1 MTDPKKKKLNLDLS
15 GYNPNQKLNLDLS
28 GYNPVKKKDL
38 KETPSAGV
46 STPKEVTSLSGGGV
60 VKQAQSSVSSTGT
73 TNLLKEIS
81 SIDKNLISQD
91 EENVVRNLNKK
102 FNKHGFTFEET
113 GVGDAVIAKNKKGE
127 VIEVDLDN
135 WTTSGD
141 EEESLKLRK
150 FLSTTKSLEST
161 EEASKIFSKPKKTPK
176 EQARLMEL
184 TDRQKVLDDMF
195 VQEFN
200 QKDNKENYKAQ
211 AKESLDNEL
220 SETGFLNTIA
230 TGAKNIWN
238 SVVPSAAVITNIP
251 AINDLKIENTLEKK
265 IKEIKSDPKNSKLTN
280 QQIQQKAY
288 DAAID
293 QKANDF
299 RKNEVKSYLSGM
311 DDQTKE
317 LLQADKILEQSS
329 ISEDKKEKQIKHA
342 AILKLAEAKA
352 NEYKTAI
359 ETYGENSEQAVRLK
373 GEISEKISD
382 LENLEKSIY
391 ADDDKI
397 GTVNDEI
404 DMLGRNYGALENFSG
419 KFTSRAG
426 QSIGGLAKAV
436 VDLSQL
442 NPLTKIATESKI
454 NQFIDDSKNI
464 ENKLARPVEKVTDAS
479 SFIDYWSDLIATQAP
494 DLITM
499 ALAGEAEAAAYGNMF
514 LSQFGQKKREM
525 EKEVESGEASYTPNQ
540 MLLVPALYGSA
551 EIVSEIPTLQILKKM
566 GRVNKSVMANDAT
579 RRELYNTMFDK
590 IKTGGKEYVSDQ
602 SKEIAGELFT
612 NTAQNATDKYILGKK
627 DVGIFDNSA
636 DVIKDTALLTST
648 LQGAP
653 HVFGAVTKPFSK
665 PEYTTVLDKN
675 SKEIAN
681 LIKKIESTDTS
692 EDVKSILRERVAD
705 LTKSSENIVK
715 TVIGEIDAMPDPL
728 KDKIISIEKKQSEL
742 RSKADTIRNDKTI
755 DIATKK
761 NILNGLKAEFS
772 KTEDERVGILNN
784 DPEYTSGI
792 EEAKTENIQ
801 ENSLS
806 LFEKFSGIET
816 TKQKN
821 KFTKENPTIAFVDSN
836 IDGIVNSVEGAQFV
850 EC

>member
-1 MTDPKKKKLNLDLS
+1 MTDPKKKLNLDLS
-15 GYNPNQKLNLDLS
+15 GYKPNSKLNLDLS

-46 STPKEVTSLSGGGV
+46 STPKEETSLLDGGV
-60 VKQAQSSVSSTGT
+60 AKQVQPSVSSTGT

-81 SIDKNLISQD
+81 SIDKNLIGQE
-91 EENVVRNLNKK
+91 EENVVRDLNKK

-113 GVGDAVIAKNKKGE
+113 GVGDAIIARNKKGE

-141 EEESLKLRK
+141 EQESLKLRK

-176 EQARLMEL
+176 EQARLIEL

-200 QKDNKENYKAQ
+200 QKDNKNNYKSQ
-211 AKESLDNEL
+211 AKEILDSEL
-220 SETGFLNTIA
+220 SENGFLNTIA

-238 SVVPSAAVITNIP
+238 TVVPSAAVIMNTP
-251 AINDLKIENTLEKK
+251 AINDLKVENTLEKK
-265 IKEIKSDPKNSKLTN
+265 IKEIKSDPKNSKLTSV
-280 QQIQQKAY
+280 QIKQKAY
-288 DAAID
+288 EEAID
-293 QKANDF
+293 QKANDL

-342 AILKLAEAKA
+342 AILKLAESKA
-352 NEYKTAI
+352 NEYKDAI
-359 ETYGENSEQAVRLK
+359 ETYGENSEQAVKLK

-426 QSIGGLAKAV
+426 QSIGGLAKAA

-442 NPLTKIATESKI
+442 NPFTKIAAESKI
-454 NQFIDDSKNI
+454 NQFIDDSKSI
-464 ENKLARPVEKVTDAS
+464 EDKLARPVEKVTDAS

-525 EKEVESGEASYTPNQ
+525 EREEESGQASYTPNQ

-566 GRVNKSVMANDAT
+566 GRVNKAVMADDTT
-579 RRELYNTMFDK
+579 RRALYKTMFDK

-665 PEYTTVLDKN
+665 PEYTTVLDNN
-675 SKEIAN
+675 SKEIAS
-681 LIKKIESTDTS
+681 LIKKIESKDTS
-692 EDVKSILRERVAD
+692 EDVKGILRERVAG
-705 LTKSSENIVK
+705 LTKRSEDIVK
-715 TVIGEIDAMPDPL
+715 SVIREIDAMPDSL

-742 RSKADTIRNDKTI
+742 RSKASIIRDDKTI

-761 NILNGLKAEFS
+761 EVLGALRSEFA

-784 DPEYTSGI
+784 NPEYTDVV
-792 EEAKTENIQ
+792 EEPKTENIQ

-806 LFEKFSGIET
+806 LFEKFSGIQT

-821 KFTKENPTIAFVDSN
+821 KFTKENPTIAFVESN

>member
-1 MTDPKKKKLNLDLS
+1 MD
-15 GYNPNQKLNLDLS
+15 
-28 GYNPVKKKDL
+28 
-38 KETPSAGV
+38 
-46 STPKEVTSLSGGGV
+46 GGV
-60 VKQAQSSVSSTGT
+60 AKQAQPSVSSTGT

-81 SIDKNLISQD
+81 SINKNLIGQ
-91 EENVVRNLNKK
+91 EEESVVKTLNNK
-102 FNKHGFTFEET
+102 FKKHGFTFEET
-113 GVGDAVIAKNKKGE
+113 GVGDAIIARNKKGE

-211 AKESLDNEL
+211 AKESLDSEL
-220 SETGFLNTIA
+220 SENGFLNTIA

-238 SVVPSAAVITNIP
+238 TVVPSASVMLNMP

-265 IKEIKSDPKNSKLTN
+265 IKEIKADPKNSKLTN
-280 QQIQQKAY
+280 QQVQQKAY
-288 DAAID
+288 DEALD
-293 QKANDF
+293 QKANDL
-299 RKNEVKSYLSGM
+299 RKNEVRSYLSGM

-359 ETYGENSEQAVRLK
+359 ETYGENSEEAVRLK

-426 QSIGGLAKAV
+426 QSIGGLAKAA

-442 NPLTKIATESKI
+442 NPFTKIATENKI
-454 NQFIDDSKNI
+454 NQFIDDSKSI
-464 ENKLARPVEKVTDAS
+464 EDKLARPVEKVTDAS

-499 ALAGEAEAAAYGNMF
+499 AMAGEAEAAAYGNMF

-525 EKEVESGEASYTPNQ
+525 EKEVESGQASYTPTQ
-540 MLLVPALYGSA
+540 MLLVPSLYGSA
-551 EIVSEIPTLQILKKM
+551 EVVSEIPTLQIIKKM
-566 GRVNKSVMANDAT
+566 GRVNKAVMADDVT
-579 RRELYNTMFDK
+579 RRELYRTMFDK

-612 NTAQNATDKYILGKK
+612 NAAQNATDKYILGKK
-627 DVGIFDNSA
+627 EVGIFDNSA
-636 DVIKDTALLTST
+636 AVIKDTALLTST

-653 HVFGAVTKPFSK
+653 HVFGAITKPFSK
-665 PEYTTVLDKN
+665 PEYTTLLDKN

-681 LIKKIESTDTS
+681 LINKIENIENTDIS
-692 EDVKSILRERVAD
+692 EDVKGILRERIAD
-705 LTKSSENIVK
+705 LTKSSENIIK
-715 TVIGEIDAMPDPL
+715 SVIGEIDAMPEPL
-728 KDKIISIEKKQSEL
+728 KDKIIAIEKKQSEL
-742 RSKADTIRNDKTI
+742 RSKADTIRNDKTL
-755 DIATKK
+755 DVATKK
-761 NILNGLKAEFS
+761 EILGSLKSEFA
-772 KTEDERVGILNN
+772 KTEDERIGILNN
-784 DPEYTSGI
+784 DPEYTSVV
-792 EEAKTENIQ
+792 EEPKTENIQ

-821 KFTKENPTIAFVDSN
+821 KFVKENPTIAFIDSN
-836 IDGIVNSVEGAQFV
+836 IDAVVNSVEGAEFV

>member
-1 MTDPKKKKLNLDLS
+1 MTDPKKKLNLDLS
-15 GYNPNQKLNLDLS
+15 GYKPNQKLNLDLS

-46 STPKEVTSLSGGGV
+46 STPREETSLLDGGV
-60 VKQAQSSVSSTGT
+60 AKQAQPSVSSTGT

-81 SIDKNLISQD
+81 SIDKNLIGQ
-91 EENVVRNLNKK
+91 EEETVVKTLNNK
-102 FNKHGFTFEET
+102 FKKHGFTFEET
-113 GVGDAVIAKNKKGE
+113 GVGDAIIARNKKGE

-141 EEESLKLRK
+141 QEESLKLRK

-211 AKESLDNEL
+211 AKESLDSEL
-220 SETGFLNTIA
+220 SENGFLNTIA

-238 SVVPSAAVITNIP
+238 TVVPSASVMLNMP

-280 QQIQQKAY
+280 QQVQQKAY
-288 DAAID
+288 DEALD
-293 QKANDF
+293 QKANDL
-299 RKNEVKSYLSGM
+299 RKNEVRSYLSGM

-359 ETYGENSEQAVRLK
+359 ETYGENSEEAVRLK
-373 GEISEKISD
+373 GEINEKISD

-426 QSIGGLAKAV
+426 QSIGGLAKAA

-442 NPLTKIATESKI
+442 NPFTKIATENKI
-454 NQFIDDSKNI
+454 NQFIDDSKSI
-464 ENKLARPVEKVTDAS
+464 EDKLARPVEKVTDAS

-499 ALAGEAEAAAYGNMF
+499 AMAGEAEAAAYGNMF

-525 EKEVESGEASYTPNQ
+525 EKEVESGETSYTPTQ
-540 MLLVPALYGSA
+540 MLLVPTLYGSA
-551 EIVSEIPTLQILKKM
+551 EIVSEIPTLQIIKKM
-566 GRVNKSVMANDAT
+566 GRVNKAVMADDAT
-579 RRELYNTMFDK
+579 RRELYRTMFDK

-612 NTAQNATDKYILGKK
+612 NAAQNATDKYILGKK

-665 PEYTTVLDKN
+665 PEYTTALDKN
-675 SKEIAN
+675 SKEIAS
-681 LIKKIESTDTS
+681 LIKKIESTETS
-692 EDVKSILRERVAD
+692 EDVKGILRERVAD

-715 TVIGEIDAMPDPL
+715 SVIGEIDAMPDPL

-742 RSKADTIRNDKTI
+742 RSKADTIRNDKTL

-761 NILNGLKAEFS
+761 EILGSLKSEFA
-772 KTEDERVGILNN
+772 KTEDERIGILNN
-784 DPEYTSGI
+784 DPEYTSVI
-792 EEAKTENIQ
+792 EEPKTENIQ

-821 KFTKENPTIAFVDSN
+821 KFVKENPTIAFIDSN
-836 IDGIVNSVEGAQFV
+836 IDAVVNSVEGAEFV